1 MNNTFNINRFG
12 LLLKRQWLDFGKI
25 YLMSLVVLTAVI
37 VGFYFFNIPEI
48 GHDNFRWTN
57 NGLTQLRFKLPL
69 FLIAGVLFISIVA
82 STYFNVLGQKQK
94 AIMEL
99 MTPASITEKFLCGIF
114 FTAVISIT
122 SYLLIFYVV
131 DKIFV
136 QHINHLWENQRLL
149 NYHTNKIMQ
158 VSFSNIFDDITEE
171 KEFKF
176 LFVSPFLISSIF
188 LLGSVYFNRFHY
200 IKTAVSI
207 TAFFTLAIF
216 LSIKTGI
223 WLMEDKAPIHN
234 RVVIG
239 EKDFIFTAF
248 FWVTTILTLIIWTIA
263 YVRLKEKE
271 V

>member
-12 LLLKRQWLDFGKI
+12 LLLRRQWLDFGKV
-25 YLMSLVVLTAVI
+25 YLMSLVVLTAII

-57 NGLTQLRFKLPL
+57 NGLTQLRFKLPV
-69 FLIAGVLFISIVA
+69 FLTAGVLFISIIA
-82 STYFNVLGQKQK
+82 STYFDVLGQKQK

-114 FTAVISIT
+114 FTAVISIA
-122 SYLLIFYVV
+122 SYLFIFYVV

-136 QHINHLWENQRLL
+136 QYINHLWENQKLL
-149 NYHTNKIMQ
+149 NYHTHKIMQ
-158 VSFSNIFDDITEE
+158 VSFSKIFEDITEE

-188 LLGSVYFNRFHY
+188 FLGSVYFNRFHY

-207 TAFFTLAIF
+207 TAFLTLVIF
-216 LSIKTGI
+216 LTIKCGI
-223 WLMEDKAPIHN
+223 WLAKDKAPIHN
-234 RVVIG
+234 GVVIV
-239 EKDFIFTAF
+239 EKDFIIASF
-248 FWVTTILTLIIWTIA
+248 FWVTTILTLIIWAITYI
-263 YVRLKEKE
+263 RLKEKE